1 MPKISVIIPVYN
13 GAKTIKKTIQSVLDQ
28 TFQDLELIII
38 DDGSTDQTL
47 PVIEEISDSKIKIYS
62 YPNAGVSNARN
73 QGINHAQGEYISF
86 IDADD
91 LWTPDKLELQYQALV
106 NHPSAKVAYSWMD
119 WIDEDDRFLRPA
131 ARMSLEGNIYA
142 NLLIIDFIGCGSNPL
157 ILKDSLLEVGGFDP
171 HLRGGEDWD
180 LWIRLAARYGFV
192 CVRSPQILYRQVA
205 TSVSKDISLM
215 EKDCLRVIAKSF
227 QTAPINL
234 QHLKSYA
241 LGNLYKGMLYRSLL
255 DNLPD
260 NLPDGLSETPDRSK
274 IFIVLKYFYQ
284 SIRNDPSFL
293 KAKVVGKIVLR
304 LLLIFL
310 FPRQVQRAI
319 LNKFRC
325 LRNVDAIHGYMQ
337 ISPYV

>member
-1 MPKISVIIPVYN
+1 MPKISIVIPVYN
-13 GAKTIKKTIQSVLDQ
+13 GARTIKKTIESVLNQ
-28 TFQDLELIII
+28 TFRNIELIVIN
-38 DDGSTDQTL
+38 DGSTDKTL
-47 PVIEEISDSKIKIYS
+47 QAVQEIEDDRIQIYT
-62 YPNAGVSNARN
+62 YLNAGVSHARN

-91 LWTPDKLELQYQALV
+91 LWTPDKLELQYQALQ
-106 NHPSAKVAYSWMD
+106 NNPSAKIAYSWMD
-119 WIDEDDRFLRPA
+119 WIDEDDSWLRPA

-157 ILKDSLLEVGGFDP
+157 ILKDSLLEVGSFDP
-171 HLRGGEDWD
+171 SLRGGEDWD

-205 TSVSKDISLM
+205 TSVSKDITLM
-215 EKDCLRVIAKSF
+215 EKDCLKVIAKSF
-227 QTAPINL
+227 QAAPINL

-255 DNLPD
+255 
-260 NLPDGLSETPDRSK
+260 EIPDRSK
-274 IFIVLKYFYQ
+274 IFNVLKYFYQ
-284 SIRNDPSFL
+284 SIKNDPSFI
-293 KAKVVGKIVLR
+293 KAKVVGKVVLQI
-304 LLLIFL
+304 LLIFL
-310 FPRQVQRAI
+310 LPRKVQRAI
-319 LNKFRC
+319 LNKFRW

>member
-13 GAKTIKKTIQSVLDQ
+13 GAKTIKKTIQSVLNQ

-38 DDGSTDQTL
+38 NDGSTDRTL
-47 PVIEEISDSKIKIYS
+47 SVIEEIQDAKIKVYS
-62 YPNAGVSNARN
+62 YPNSGVSNARN
-73 QGINHAQGEYISF
+73 QGISHAQGEYISF

-106 NHPSAKVAYSWMD
+106 NNPSAQIAYSWMD

-157 ILKDSLLEVGGFDP
+157 ILKQSLLEVGGFDP
-171 HLRGGEDWD
+171 QLRGGEDWD

-215 EKDCLRVIAKSF
+215 EKDCLKVITKSF
-227 QTAPINL
+227 QAVPADL
-234 QHLKSYA
+234 RHLKFYA
-241 LGNLYKGMLYRSLL
+241 LGNLYKGMLYRSL
-255 DNLPD
+255 PD
-260 NLPDGLSETPDRSK
+260 NLSETPDRGN
-274 IFIVLKYFYQ
+274 IFIVLKYLYL
-284 SIRNDPSFL
+284 SIKNDPSFM
-293 KAKVVGKIVLR
+293 KAKVVGKIVLQ

-310 FPRQVQRAI
+310 FPKQVQRLI
-319 LNKFRC
+319 LKNFRC
-325 LRNVDAIHGYMQ
+325 LKNVDAIHGYMQ

>member
-1 MPKISVIIPVYN
+1 MPRISVIIPVYN
-13 GAKTIKKTIQSVLDQ
+13 GAKTIKKTIQSVLNQ
-28 TFQDLELIII
+28 TFQDLELIVIN
-38 DDGSTDQTL
+38 DGSTDHTL
-47 PVIEEISDSKIKIYS
+47 SVIEEISDPKIKVYS
-62 YPNAGVSNARN
+62 YPNAGVSHARN
-73 QGINHAQGEYISF
+73 QGISHAQGEYISF

-106 NHPSAKVAYSWMD
+106 NNPSAQIAYSWMD

-142 NLLIIDFIGCGSNPL
+142 NLLVIDFIGCGSNPL
-157 ILKDSLLEVGGFDP
+157 ILQQSLLEVGGFDP

-215 EKDCLRVIAKSF
+215 EKDCLKVIDKSF
-227 QTAPINL
+227 QAAPINL
-234 QHLKSYA
+234 QYLKSYA
-241 LGNLYKGMLYRSLL
+241 LGNLYKGMLYRSLS
-255 DNLPD
+255 DNWSDSLSD
-260 NLPDGLSETPDRSK
+260 SLSETSDRSN
-274 IFIVLKYFYQ
+274 IFIVLKYIYL
-284 SIRNDPSFL
+284 SIKNDPSFL
-293 KAKVVGKIVLR
+293 KAKVVGKIVLQ

-310 FPRQVQRAI
+310 FPKQVQRVI
-319 LNKFRC
+319 LKKFRC
-325 LRNVDAIHGYMQ
+325 LKNVDAIHGYMQ